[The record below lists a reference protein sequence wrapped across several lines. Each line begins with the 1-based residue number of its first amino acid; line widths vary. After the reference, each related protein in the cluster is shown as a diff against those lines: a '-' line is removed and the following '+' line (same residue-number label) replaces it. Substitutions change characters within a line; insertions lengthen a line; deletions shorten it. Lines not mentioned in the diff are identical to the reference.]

1 MIVRVH
7 STRLATRAADKHCDP
22 QQNSEVVMCP
32 PERGGPTYD
41 LRRVLEEL
49 AGLYGPAPPP
59 PSADAFEL
67 ILWENVAYLAN
78 DEQRAEA
85 LASLR
90 RTVGTS
96 AAGIHK
102 ASSADLAE
110 AVGKGILPDAS
121 ERKLRT
127 AADIVVSEF
136 GGDLSMLSHLP
147 LREARKLLQRFPGIG
162 EPAAEKILLELRRHP
177 ALTLE
182 SNGLRVLVRLGYCS
196 ADLSY
201 AAAYRAA
208 RSLGAQLL
216 GADFDLLLLARHVLR
231 RHGQTICR
239 RSKPACDECVLRRG
253 CQYGSGKAEI
263 EAAAT

>member
-1 MIVRVH
+1 MLLTQL
-7 STRLATRAADKHCDP
+7 SAKD
-22 QQNSEVVMCP
+22 VMCP

-49 AGLYGPAPPP
+49 AGLYGPAPLP
-59 PSADAFEL
+59 PSTDAFEL
-67 ILWENVAYLAN
+67 VLWENVAYLAN

-85 LASLR
+85 MASLR

-96 AAGIHK
+96 AASIRK

-127 AADIVVSEF
+127 AAELVVSEF
-136 GGDLSMLSHLP
+136 GGDLSMLSDLP
-147 LREARKLLQRFPGIG
+147 PQEAKKLLQRFPSIG
-162 EPAAEKILLELRRHP
+162 EPAAENILLQLRQHP
-177 ALTLE
+177 ALALE

-196 ADLSY
+196 DDLSY
-201 AAAYRAA
+201 AATYRAA
-208 RSLGAQLL
+208 RSLGTELL
-216 GADFDLLLLARHVLR
+216 SGDFDLLLLARHVLR
-231 RHGQTICR
+231 RHGQTTCR
-239 RSKPACDECVLRRG
+239 RSLPACDECVLRRG
-253 CQYGSGKAEI
+253 CQYGSGKAGE